1 MTDGLILLRPLWLL
15 ALLPLLA
22 LAGFVWRRRAAGAWA
37 DVLDPAL
44 LPALRRLG
52 LLSDGRHDLA
62 RMLPLVAASVTVLA
76 LSGPALR
83 QDAGQS
89 LRVVDPLVL
98 LLDLSPSVV
107 ADQKLLGETQAAAAR
122 LLAETE
128 GRPAGLL
135 LYAAD
140 AYLAS
145 APTTDRESLLS
156 LIAVLDRG
164 TMPVV
169 GSRPD
174 IALSMARDLFARA
187 EAGGTTKAGMG
198 GVDLVLVS
206 DGGGGG
212 PQAEEQAARLSTD
225 GARVWALTLPH
236 SAAGAPAA
244 APAALAAT
252 ARAGGGAAL
261 PAADT
266 HALATRIEASRTARL
281 ARDPRSMGT
290 FRDLGPWLLPL
301 AMAALFPLFRR
312 QG

>member
-1 MTDGLILLRPLWLL
+1 MTGGLILLRPLWLL

-22 LAGFVWRRRAAGAWA
+22 LALLLWHRRAAGAWA

-52 LLSDGRHDLA
+52 LLTDGRHDLA
-62 RMLPLVAASVTVLA
+62 RLLPPVAAGVTVLA

-83 QDAGQS
+83 QDAGQG
-89 LRVVDPLVL
+89 LRVVDPLIL

-107 ADQKLLGETQAAAAR
+107 ADPKVLSATQAAAAS

-128 GRPAGLL
+128 GRPAGVM

-145 APTTDRESLLS
+145 APTTDHDSLMGL
-156 LIAVLDRG
+156 LAVLDRG

-174 IALSMARDLFARA
+174 LALSMARDLFATA
-187 EAGGTTKAGMG
+187 EAGMG
-198 GVDLVLVS
+198 GADLVLIS
-206 DGGGGG
+206 DGGGAG
-212 PQAEEQAARLSTD
+212 PQATEQAARLATD
-225 GARVWALTLPH
+225 GARVWALTLPR

-244 APAALAAT
+244 DPAALAAT
-252 ARAGGGAAL
+252 ARAGGGL
-261 PAADT
+261 
-266 HALATRIEASRTARL
+266 ALAAAEARALVPRIEASRTARL
-281 ARDPRSMGT
+281 ARDPRAAGS
-290 FRDLGPWLLPL
+290 FRDLGAWLLPL
-301 AMAALFPLFRR
+301 AMAALLPLFRR